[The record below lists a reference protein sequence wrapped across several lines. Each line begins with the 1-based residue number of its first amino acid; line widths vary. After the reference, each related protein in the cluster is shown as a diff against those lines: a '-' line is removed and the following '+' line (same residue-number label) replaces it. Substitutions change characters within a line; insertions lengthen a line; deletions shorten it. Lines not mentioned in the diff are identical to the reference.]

1 MKLVFA
7 EDDPDVSRSVTALLT
22 RSHYSV
28 DPVYYGNDALTYLT
42 DGDYDA
48 CIMDIM
54 MPGMN
59 GDDVVRKARAAG
71 SQVPVIMLTAMG
83 EVEDRINGLDAGADD
98 YLAKPFDGGE
108 LLARIRALLRRHE
121 SYSPDIVTYGDLTLN
136 RSTFALSCHGKS
148 VVPDS
153 VPEVAVSPAAAS
165 LSADFTLMPSAPAS
179 AVLSAA
185 AAAPLSAVVTLVP
198 SAPASAV
205 LSAAVTVSV
214 VTVSLSAD
222 VTFVPSAPVTAVLS
236 AAVASVS
243 SAAALLSS
251 SENSVLSPAF
261 TAE

>member
-1 MKLVFA
+1 MKLLFA

-28 DPVYYGNDALTYLT
+28 DPVYNGNDALTYLT

-59 GDDVVRKARAAG
+59 GDEVVRKARAAG
-71 SQVPVIMLTAMG
+71 SPVPVIMLTAMG

-136 RSTFALSCHGKS
+136 RSTFALSCHEKN
-148 VVPDS
+148 
-153 VPEVAVSPAAAS
+153 
-165 LSADFTLMPSAPAS
+165 
-179 AVLSAA
+179 
-185 AAAPLSAVVTLVP
+185 
-198 SAPASAV
+198 
-205 LSAAVTVSV
+205 
-214 VTVSLSAD
+214 VSLSNKAFQMMEMLMLSPGRIISVD
-222 VTFVPSAPVTAVLS
+222 EFMQHIWGWDSESEINVVWVNISTLRKQLS
-236 AAVASVS
+236 AMDSK
-243 SAAALLSS
+243 
-251 SENSVLSPAF
+251 
-261 TAE
+261 TAIKVVRGAGYRLEKTDV

>member
-1 MKLVFA
+1 MKLLFA

-28 DPVYYGNDALTYLT
+28 DPVYNGNDALTYLT

-59 GDDVVRKARAAG
+59 GDEVVRKARAAG

-148 VVPDS
+148 V
-153 VPEVAVSPAAAS
+153 S
-165 LSADFTLMPSAPAS
+165 LSNKAFQMMEMLMLSPGRIISVDVFMQHIWGWDSESEINVVWVNISTLRKQ
-179 AVLSAA
+179 LSAMGSETA
-185 AAAPLSAVVTLVP
+185 IKVVRGAGYRLEKT
-198 SAPASAV
+198 
-205 LSAAVTVSV
+205 
-214 VTVSLSAD
+214 D
-222 VTFVPSAPVTAVLS
+222 V
-236 AAVASVS
+236 
-243 SAAALLSS
+243 
-251 SENSVLSPAF
+251 
-261 TAE
+261 

>member
-1 MKLVFA
+1 MKLLFA

-28 DPVYYGNDALTYLT
+28 DPVSNGYDALTYLT
-42 DGDYDA
+42 GGDYDA

-59 GDDVVRKARAAG
+59 GDEVVRKARAAG

-136 RSTFALSCHGKS
+136 RSTFALSCHEKS
-148 VVPDS
+148 
-153 VPEVAVSPAAAS
+153 
-165 LSADFTLMPSAPAS
+165 
-179 AVLSAA
+179 
-185 AAAPLSAVVTLVP
+185 
-198 SAPASAV
+198 
-205 LSAAVTVSV
+205 
-214 VTVSLSAD
+214 VSLSNKAFQMMEMLMLSPGRIISVD
-222 VTFVPSAPVTAVLS
+222 EFMQHIWGWDSESEINVVWVNISTLRKQLS
-236 AAVASVS
+236 AMDSKTTIKVVRGAGYRLEKTDV
-243 SAAALLSS
+243 
-251 SENSVLSPAF
+251 
-261 TAE
+261 

>member
-1 MKLVFA
+1 MKLLFA

-28 DPVYYGNDALTYLT
+28 DPVYNGNDALTYLT

-59 GDDVVRKARAAG
+59 GDEVVRKARAAG

-136 RSTFALSCHGKS
+136 RSTFALSCHEKS
-148 VVPDS
+148 
-153 VPEVAVSPAAAS
+153 
-165 LSADFTLMPSAPAS
+165 
-179 AVLSAA
+179 
-185 AAAPLSAVVTLVP
+185 
-198 SAPASAV
+198 
-205 LSAAVTVSV
+205 
-214 VTVSLSAD
+214 VSLSNKA
-222 VTFVPSAPVTAVLS
+222 FQMMEMLMLS
-236 AAVASVS
+236 PGRIISVDEFMQHIWGWDS
-243 SAAALLSS
+243 ESEINVVWVNISTLRKQLSS
-251 SENSVLSPAF
+251 MDSK
-261 TAE
+261 TAIKVVRGAGYRLEKTDV

>member
-1 MKLVFA
+1 MKLLFA

-28 DPVYYGNDALTYLT
+28 DPVSNGYDALTYLT
-42 DGDYDA
+42 GGDYDA

-59 GDDVVRKARAAG
+59 GDEVVRKARAAG

-136 RSTFALSCHGKS
+136 RSTFALSCHEKS
-148 VVPDS
+148 
-153 VPEVAVSPAAAS
+153 
-165 LSADFTLMPSAPAS
+165 
-179 AVLSAA
+179 
-185 AAAPLSAVVTLVP
+185 
-198 SAPASAV
+198 
-205 LSAAVTVSV
+205 
-214 VTVSLSAD
+214 VSLSNKAFQMMEMLMLSPGRIISVD
-222 VTFVPSAPVTAVLS
+222 EFMQHIWGWDSESEINVVWVNISTLRKQLS
-236 AAVASVS
+236 AM
-243 SAAALLSS
+243 S
-251 SENSVLSPAF
+251 SE
-261 TAE
+261 TAIKVVRGAGYRLEKTDV

>member
-1 MKLVFA
+1 MKLLFA

-28 DPVYYGNDALTYLT
+28 DPVYNGNDALTYLT

-59 GDDVVRKARAAG
+59 GDEVVRKARAAG
-71 SQVPVIMLTAMG
+71 SPVPVIMLTAMG

-136 RSTFALSCHGKS
+136 QSTFALSCHEKS
-148 VVPDS
+148 
-153 VPEVAVSPAAAS
+153 
-165 LSADFTLMPSAPAS
+165 
-179 AVLSAA
+179 
-185 AAAPLSAVVTLVP
+185 
-198 SAPASAV
+198 
-205 LSAAVTVSV
+205 
-214 VTVSLSAD
+214 VSLSNKAFQMMEMLMLSPGRIISVD
-222 VTFVPSAPVTAVLS
+222 EFMQHIWGWDSESEINVVWVNISTLRKQLS
-236 AAVASVS
+236 AMDSK
-243 SAAALLSS
+243 
-251 SENSVLSPAF
+251 
-261 TAE
+261 TAIKVVRGAGYRLEKTDV

>member
-1 MKLVFA
+1 MKLLFA

-28 DPVYYGNDALTYLT
+28 DPVYNGNDALTYLT

-59 GDDVVRKARAAG
+59 GDEVVRKARTAG

-136 RSTFALSCHGKS
+136 RSTFALSCHEKS
-148 VVPDS
+148 
-153 VPEVAVSPAAAS
+153 
-165 LSADFTLMPSAPAS
+165 
-179 AVLSAA
+179 
-185 AAAPLSAVVTLVP
+185 
-198 SAPASAV
+198 
-205 LSAAVTVSV
+205 
-214 VTVSLSAD
+214 VSLSNKSFQMMEMLMLSPGRIISVD
-222 VTFVPSAPVTAVLS
+222 EFMQHIWGWDSESEINVVWVNISTLRKQLS
-236 AAVASVS
+236 AMDSK
-243 SAAALLSS
+243 
-251 SENSVLSPAF
+251 
-261 TAE
+261 TAIKVVRGAGYRLEKTDV

>member
-1 MKLVFA
+1 MKLLFA

-28 DPVYYGNDALTYLT
+28 DPVYNGNDALTYLT

-59 GDDVVRKARAAG
+59 GDEVVRKARAAG

-98 YLAKPFDGGE
+98 YLVKPFDGGE

-136 RSTFALSCHGKS
+136 RSTFALSCHEKS
-148 VVPDS
+148 
-153 VPEVAVSPAAAS
+153 
-165 LSADFTLMPSAPAS
+165 
-179 AVLSAA
+179 
-185 AAAPLSAVVTLVP
+185 
-198 SAPASAV
+198 
-205 LSAAVTVSV
+205 
-214 VTVSLSAD
+214 VSLSNKSFQMMEMLMLSPGRIISVD
-222 VTFVPSAPVTAVLS
+222 EFMQHIWGWDSESEINVVWVNISTLRKQLS
-236 AAVASVS
+236 AMDSK
-243 SAAALLSS
+243 
-251 SENSVLSPAF
+251 
-261 TAE
+261 TAIKVVRGAGYRLEKTDV

>member
-1 MKLVFA
+1 MKLLFA

-28 DPVYYGNDALTYLT
+28 DPVYNGYDALTYLT

-59 GDDVVRKARAAG
+59 GDEVVRKARAAG

-148 VVPDS
+148 V
-153 VPEVAVSPAAAS
+153 S
-165 LSADFTLMPSAPAS
+165 LSNKTFQMMEMLMLSPGRIISVDEFMQHIWGWDSESEINVVWVNISTLRKQ
-179 AVLSAA
+179 LSAMD
-185 AAAPLSAVVTLVP
+185 SETSIKVVRGAGYRLEKT
-198 SAPASAV
+198 
-205 LSAAVTVSV
+205 
-214 VTVSLSAD
+214 D
-222 VTFVPSAPVTAVLS
+222 V
-236 AAVASVS
+236 
-243 SAAALLSS
+243 
-251 SENSVLSPAF
+251 
-261 TAE
+261 

>member
-1 MKLVFA
+1 MKLLFA

-28 DPVYYGNDALTYLT
+28 DPVYNGNDALTYLT

-59 GDDVVRKARAAG
+59 GDEVVRKARAAG
-71 SQVPVIMLTAMG
+71 SQVPVIMR

-136 RSTFALSCHGKS
+136 RSTFALSCHEKS
-148 VVPDS
+148 
-153 VPEVAVSPAAAS
+153 
-165 LSADFTLMPSAPAS
+165 
-179 AVLSAA
+179 
-185 AAAPLSAVVTLVP
+185 
-198 SAPASAV
+198 
-205 LSAAVTVSV
+205 
-214 VTVSLSAD
+214 VSLSNKAFQMMEMLMLSPGRIISVD
-222 VTFVPSAPVTAVLS
+222 EFMQHIWGWDSESEINVVWVNISTLRKQLS
-236 AAVASVS
+236 AMDSK
-243 SAAALLSS
+243 
-251 SENSVLSPAF
+251 
-261 TAE
+261 TAIKVVRGAGYRLEKTDV

>member
-1 MKLVFA
+1 MKLLFA

-28 DPVYYGNDALTYLT
+28 DPVYNGNDALTYLT

-59 GDDVVRKARAAG
+59 GDEVVRKARGAG

-136 RSTFALSCHGKS
+136 RSTFALSCHEKS
-148 VVPDS
+148 
-153 VPEVAVSPAAAS
+153 
-165 LSADFTLMPSAPAS
+165 
-179 AVLSAA
+179 
-185 AAAPLSAVVTLVP
+185 
-198 SAPASAV
+198 
-205 LSAAVTVSV
+205 
-214 VTVSLSAD
+214 VSLSNKA
-222 VTFVPSAPVTAVLS
+222 FQMMEMLS
-236 AAVASVS
+236 PGRIISVDEFMQHIWGWDS
-243 SAAALLSS
+243 ESEINVVWVNISTLRKQLSS
-251 SENSVLSPAF
+251 MDLK
-261 TAE
+261 TAIKVVRGAGYRLEKTDV

>member
-1 MKLVFA
+1 MKLLFA

-28 DPVYYGNDALTYLT
+28 DPVYNGNDALTYLT

-59 GDDVVRKARAAG
+59 GDEVVRKARAAG

-121 SYSPDIVTYGDLTLN
+121 SYSPDIVTYGDLSLN
-136 RSTFALSCHGKS
+136 RGTFALSCHGKS
-148 VVPDS
+148 V
-153 VPEVAVSPAAAS
+153 S
-165 LSADFTLMPSAPAS
+165 LSNKAFQMMEMLMLSPGRIISVDEFMQHIWGWDSESEINVVWVNISTLRKQ
-179 AVLSAA
+179 LSAMD
-185 AAAPLSAVVTLVP
+185 SETSIKVVRGAGYRLEKT
-198 SAPASAV
+198 
-205 LSAAVTVSV
+205 
-214 VTVSLSAD
+214 D
-222 VTFVPSAPVTAVLS
+222 V
-236 AAVASVS
+236 
-243 SAAALLSS
+243 
-251 SENSVLSPAF
+251 
-261 TAE
+261 

>member
-1 MKLVFA
+1 MKLLFA

-28 DPVYYGNDALTYLT
+28 DPVSNGYDALTYLT
-42 DGDYDA
+42 GGDYDA

-59 GDDVVRKARAAG
+59 GDEVVRKARAAG

-136 RSTFALSCHGKS
+136 RSTFALSCHEKS
-148 VVPDS
+148 
-153 VPEVAVSPAAAS
+153 
-165 LSADFTLMPSAPAS
+165 
-179 AVLSAA
+179 
-185 AAAPLSAVVTLVP
+185 
-198 SAPASAV
+198 
-205 LSAAVTVSV
+205 
-214 VTVSLSAD
+214 VSLSNKAFQMMEMLMLSPGRIISVD
-222 VTFVPSAPVTAVLS
+222 EFMQHIWGWDSESEINVVWVNISTLRKQLS
-236 AAVASVS
+236 AMDSK
-243 SAAALLSS
+243 
-251 SENSVLSPAF
+251 
-261 TAE
+261 TAIKVVRGAGYRLEKTDV

>member
-1 MKLVFA
+1 MKLLFA

-28 DPVYYGNDALTYLT
+28 DPVSNGYDALTYLT
-42 DGDYDA
+42 GGDYDA

-59 GDDVVRKARAAG
+59 GDEVVRKARAAG

-148 VVPDS
+148 V
-153 VPEVAVSPAAAS
+153 S
-165 LSADFTLMPSAPAS
+165 LSNKTFQMMEMLMLSPGRIISVDEFMQHIWGWDSESEINVVWVNISTLRKQ
-179 AVLSAA
+179 
-185 AAAPLSAVVTLVP
+185 
-198 SAPASAV
+198 
-205 LSAAVTVSV
+205 
-214 VTVSLSAD
+214 
-222 VTFVPSAPVTAVLS
+222 
-236 AAVASVS
+236 
-243 SAAALLSS
+243 LSS
-251 SENSVLSPAF
+251 MDSK
-261 TAE
+261 TAIKVVRGAGYRLEKTDV

>member
-1 MKLVFA
+1 MKLLFA

-28 DPVYYGNDALTYLT
+28 DPVYNGNDALTYLT

-59 GDDVVRKARAAG
+59 GDEVVRKARAAG

-108 LLARIRALLRRHE
+108 LLARIRAILRRHE
-121 SYSPDIVTYGDLTLN
+121 SYYPDVVTYGDLTLN

-148 VVPDS
+148 V
-153 VPEVAVSPAAAS
+153 S
-165 LSADFTLMPSAPAS
+165 LSNKSFQMMEMLMLSPGRIISVDEFMQHIWGWDSESEINVVWVNISTLRKQ
-179 AVLSAA
+179 LSAMD
-185 AAAPLSAVVTLVP
+185 SKTSIKVVRGAGYRLEKT
-198 SAPASAV
+198 
-205 LSAAVTVSV
+205 
-214 VTVSLSAD
+214 D
-222 VTFVPSAPVTAVLS
+222 V
-236 AAVASVS
+236 
-243 SAAALLSS
+243 
-251 SENSVLSPAF
+251 
-261 TAE
+261 

>member
-1 MKLVFA
+1 MKLLFA

-28 DPVYYGNDALTYLT
+28 DPVYNGNDALTYLT

-59 GDDVVRKARAAG
+59 GDEVVRKARAAG

-136 RSTFALSCHGKS
+136 RSTFALSCRGKS
-148 VVPDS
+148 V
-153 VPEVAVSPAAAS
+153 S
-165 LSADFTLMPSAPAS
+165 LSNKACQMMEMLMLSPGRIISVDEFMQHIWGWDSESEINVVWVNISTLRKQ
-179 AVLSAA
+179 LSAMD
-185 AAAPLSAVVTLVP
+185 SETSIKVVRGAGYRLEKT
-198 SAPASAV
+198 
-205 LSAAVTVSV
+205 
-214 VTVSLSAD
+214 D
-222 VTFVPSAPVTAVLS
+222 V
-236 AAVASVS
+236 
-243 SAAALLSS
+243 
-251 SENSVLSPAF
+251 
-261 TAE
+261 

>member
-1 MKLVFA
+1 MKLLFA

-28 DPVYYGNDALTYLT
+28 DPVSNGYDALTYLT
-42 DGDYDA
+42 GGDYDA

-59 GDDVVRKARAAG
+59 GDEVVRKARAAG

-136 RSTFALSCHGKS
+136 RSTFALSCHEKS
-148 VVPDS
+148 
-153 VPEVAVSPAAAS
+153 
-165 LSADFTLMPSAPAS
+165 
-179 AVLSAA
+179 
-185 AAAPLSAVVTLVP
+185 
-198 SAPASAV
+198 
-205 LSAAVTVSV
+205 
-214 VTVSLSAD
+214 VSLSNKA
-222 VTFVPSAPVTAVLS
+222 FQMMEMLMLS
-236 AAVASVS
+236 PGRIISVDEFMQHIWGWDS
-243 SAAALLSS
+243 ESEINVVWVNISTLRKQLSS
-251 SENSVLSPAF
+251 MDSK
-261 TAE
+261 TAIKVVRGAGYRLEKTDV

>member
-1 MKLVFA
+1 MKLLFA

-28 DPVYYGNDALTYLT
+28 DPVYNGNDALTYLT

-59 GDDVVRKARAAG
+59 GDEVVRKARAAG

-121 SYSPDIVTYGDLTLN
+121 SYSPDIVTYWDLTLN
-136 RSTFALSCHGKS
+136 RSTFALSCHEKS
-148 VVPDS
+148 
-153 VPEVAVSPAAAS
+153 
-165 LSADFTLMPSAPAS
+165 
-179 AVLSAA
+179 
-185 AAAPLSAVVTLVP
+185 
-198 SAPASAV
+198 
-205 LSAAVTVSV
+205 
-214 VTVSLSAD
+214 VSLSNKSFQMMEMLMLSPGRIISVD
-222 VTFVPSAPVTAVLS
+222 EFMQHIWGWDSESEINVVWVNISTLRKQLS
-236 AAVASVS
+236 AMDSK
-243 SAAALLSS
+243 
-251 SENSVLSPAF
+251 
-261 TAE
+261 TAIKVVRGAGYRLEKTDV

>member
-1 MKLVFA
+1 MKLLFA

-28 DPVYYGNDALTYLT
+28 DPFYNGNVALTYLT

-59 GDDVVRKARAAG
+59 GDEVVRKARAAG

-136 RSTFALSCHGKS
+136 RSTFALSCHEKS
-148 VVPDS
+148 
-153 VPEVAVSPAAAS
+153 
-165 LSADFTLMPSAPAS
+165 
-179 AVLSAA
+179 
-185 AAAPLSAVVTLVP
+185 
-198 SAPASAV
+198 
-205 LSAAVTVSV
+205 
-214 VTVSLSAD
+214 VSLSNKSFQMMEMLMLSPGRIISVD
-222 VTFVPSAPVTAVLS
+222 EFMQPIWGWDSESEINVVWVNISTLRKQLS
-236 AAVASVS
+236 AMDSK
-243 SAAALLSS
+243 
-251 SENSVLSPAF
+251 
-261 TAE
+261 TAIKVVRGAGYRLEKTDV

>member
-1 MKLVFA
+1 MKLLFA

-28 DPVYYGNDALTYLT
+28 DPVYNGNDALTYLT

-59 GDDVVRKARAAG
+59 GDEVVRKARAAG

-136 RSTFALSCHGKS
+136 RSTFALSCHEKS
-148 VVPDS
+148 
-153 VPEVAVSPAAAS
+153 
-165 LSADFTLMPSAPAS
+165 
-179 AVLSAA
+179 
-185 AAAPLSAVVTLVP
+185 
-198 SAPASAV
+198 
-205 LSAAVTVSV
+205 
-214 VTVSLSAD
+214 VSLSNKAFQMMEMLMLSPGRIISVD
-222 VTFVPSAPVTAVLS
+222 EFMQHIWGWDSESEINVVWVNISILRKQLS
-236 AAVASVS
+236 AMDSK
-243 SAAALLSS
+243 
-251 SENSVLSPAF
+251 
-261 TAE
+261 TAIKVVRGAGYRLEKTDV

>member
-1 MKLVFA
+1 MKLLFA

-28 DPVYYGNDALTYLT
+28 DPVYNGNDALTYLT

-59 GDDVVRKARAAG
+59 GDEVVRKARAAG

-121 SYSPDIVTYGDLTLN
+121 SYSPDVVTYGDLTLN
-136 RSTFALSCHGKS
+136 RSTFALSCHEKN
-148 VVPDS
+148 
-153 VPEVAVSPAAAS
+153 
-165 LSADFTLMPSAPAS
+165 
-179 AVLSAA
+179 
-185 AAAPLSAVVTLVP
+185 
-198 SAPASAV
+198 
-205 LSAAVTVSV
+205 
-214 VTVSLSAD
+214 VSLSNKA
-222 VTFVPSAPVTAVLS
+222 FQMMEMLMLS
-236 AAVASVS
+236 PGRIISVDEFMQHIWGWDS
-243 SAAALLSS
+243 ESEINVVWVNISTLRKQLSS
-251 SENSVLSPAF
+251 MDSK
-261 TAE
+261 TAIKVVRGAGYRLEKTDV

>member
-1 MKLVFA
+1 MKLLFA

-28 DPVYYGNDALTYLT
+28 DPVYNGNDALTYLT

-59 GDDVVRKARAAG
+59 GDEVVRKARAAG

-136 RSTFALSCHGKS
+136 RSTFALSCHEKN
-148 VVPDS
+148 
-153 VPEVAVSPAAAS
+153 
-165 LSADFTLMPSAPAS
+165 
-179 AVLSAA
+179 
-185 AAAPLSAVVTLVP
+185 
-198 SAPASAV
+198 
-205 LSAAVTVSV
+205 
-214 VTVSLSAD
+214 VSLSNKAFQMMEMLMLSPGRIISVD
-222 VTFVPSAPVTAVLS
+222 EFMQHIWGWDSESEINVVWVNISTLRKQLS
-236 AAVASVS
+236 AMDSK
-243 SAAALLSS
+243 
-251 SENSVLSPAF
+251 
-261 TAE
+261 TAIKVVRGAGYRLEKTDV

>member
-1 MKLVFA
+1 MKLLFA

-28 DPVYYGNDALTYLT
+28 DPVYNGNDALTYLT

-59 GDDVVRKARAAG
+59 GDEVVRKARAAG

-121 SYSPDIVTYGDLTLN
+121 SYSPDVVTYGDLTLN
-136 RSTFALSCHGKS
+136 RSTFALSCHEKS
-148 VVPDS
+148 
-153 VPEVAVSPAAAS
+153 
-165 LSADFTLMPSAPAS
+165 
-179 AVLSAA
+179 
-185 AAAPLSAVVTLVP
+185 
-198 SAPASAV
+198 
-205 LSAAVTVSV
+205 
-214 VTVSLSAD
+214 VSLSNKS
-222 VTFVPSAPVTAVLS
+222 FQMMEMLMLS
-236 AAVASVS
+236 PGRIISVDEFMQHIWGWDS
-243 SAAALLSS
+243 ESEINVVWVNISTLRKQLSS
-251 SENSVLSPAF
+251 MDSK
-261 TAE
+261 TAIKVVRGAGYRLEKTDV

>member
-1 MKLVFA
+1 MKLLFA

-28 DPVYYGNDALTYLT
+28 DPVSNGYDALTYLT
-42 DGDYDA
+42 GGDYDA

-59 GDDVVRKARAAG
+59 GDEVVRKARAAG

-136 RSTFALSCHGKS
+136 RSTFALSCHEKS
-148 VVPDS
+148 
-153 VPEVAVSPAAAS
+153 
-165 LSADFTLMPSAPAS
+165 
-179 AVLSAA
+179 
-185 AAAPLSAVVTLVP
+185 
-198 SAPASAV
+198 
-205 LSAAVTVSV
+205 
-214 VTVSLSAD
+214 VSLSNKA
-222 VTFVPSAPVTAVLS
+222 FQMMEMLM
-236 AAVASVS
+236 
-243 SAAALLSS
+243 
-251 SENSVLSPAF
+251 LSPGRIISVDEF
-261 TAE
+261 MQHIWGWDS

>member
-1 MKLVFA
+1 MKLLFA

-28 DPVYYGNDALTYLT
+28 DPVYNGNDALTYLT

-59 GDDVVRKARAAG
+59 GDEVVRKARAAG

-136 RSTFALSCHGKS
+136 RSTFALSCHEKS
-148 VVPDS
+148 
-153 VPEVAVSPAAAS
+153 
-165 LSADFTLMPSAPAS
+165 
-179 AVLSAA
+179 
-185 AAAPLSAVVTLVP
+185 
-198 SAPASAV
+198 
-205 LSAAVTVSV
+205 
-214 VTVSLSAD
+214 VSLSNKAFQMMEMLMLSPGRIISVD
-222 VTFVPSAPVTAVLS
+222 EFMQHIWGWDSESEINVVWVNISTLRKQLS
-236 AAVASVS
+236 AM
-243 SAAALLSS
+243 S
-251 SENSVLSPAF
+251 SE
-261 TAE
+261 TAIKVVRGAGYRLEKTDV

>member
-1 MKLVFA
+1 MKLLFA

-28 DPVYYGNDALTYLT
+28 DPVYNGNDALTYLT

-59 GDDVVRKARAAG
+59 GDEVVRKARAAG

-136 RSTFALSCHGKS
+136 RSTFALSCHEKS
-148 VVPDS
+148 
-153 VPEVAVSPAAAS
+153 
-165 LSADFTLMPSAPAS
+165 
-179 AVLSAA
+179 
-185 AAAPLSAVVTLVP
+185 
-198 SAPASAV
+198 
-205 LSAAVTVSV
+205 
-214 VTVSLSAD
+214 VSLSNKA
-222 VTFVPSAPVTAVLS
+222 FQMMEMLMLS
-236 AAVASVS
+236 PGRIISVDEFMQHIWGWDS
-243 SAAALLSS
+243 EYEINVVWVNISTLRKQLSS
-251 SENSVLSPAF
+251 MDSK
-261 TAE
+261 TAIKVVRGAGYRLEKTDV